1 MINATMNNLFTA
13 QEIEEAINTLATLK
27 RYMSGGGVD
36 IKANKAID
44 MAIEVLKA
52 PPITQRRMYQLG
64 YRQAQKDRLKGEWI
78 YSVNDESVAEIWD
91 CSECGQWSLTKTNYC
106 PNCGADMR
114 KDETDES

>member
-1 MINATMNNLFTA
+1 MSLS
-13 QEIEEAINTLATLK
+13 EIQRKERERMTREEAREELITFIGTFECPSLEA
-27 RYMSGGGVD
+27 VE
-36 IKANKAID
+36 
-44 MAIEVLKA
+44 MAIEALQA

-91 CSECGQWSLTKTNYC
+91 CSECGQWSLAKTNYC

-114 KDETDES
+114 GGEDK

>member
-27 RYMSGGGVD
+27 RYMSGGGVVD

-78 YSVNDESVAEIWD
+78 DCDWSIK
-91 CSECGQWSLTKTNYC
+91 CSECGYSMPWAVRNFC